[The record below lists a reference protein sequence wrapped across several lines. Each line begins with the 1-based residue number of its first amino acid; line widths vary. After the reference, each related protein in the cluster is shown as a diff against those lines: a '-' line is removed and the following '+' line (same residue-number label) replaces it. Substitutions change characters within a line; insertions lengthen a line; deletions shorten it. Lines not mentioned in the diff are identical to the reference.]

1 MIAQRRRVFPMF
13 RARDTSADL
22 QHITLSR
29 SIQDLLMLTRRSCD
43 DKRPPGTITLPP
55 SSVVLERQ
63 RKARLRYRP
72 GGPHGTRPANRA
84 TALRRAVESGTE
96 TWLPSNKLHASWLPR
111 SPRLSSEHR
120 DSYRDPACRSDRPY
134 ERAVTAFY
142 AAKSVQ

>member
-1 MIAQRRRVFPMF
+1 
-13 RARDTSADL
+13 
-22 QHITLSR
+22 
-29 SIQDLLMLTRRSCD
+29 MLTRRSCD

-120 DSYRDPACRSDRPY
+120 DSYRDPACRSDQPY